1 VTSGRSNEE
10 ITVNKIEGV
19 QRGGS
24 HSRGRR
30 AERGSSY
37 ILTRGVHKGEAVG
50 NGRESLTFRE
60 GEEVKQRSANCFA
73 LHNCMNEQMAFMSI
87 LALLLEAQRAFYS
100 EKRPCGGVPYFQ
112 F

>member
-1 VTSGRSNEE
+1 MGESLVMDTQRTGAGRGDLRQKDRSNDE

-37 ILTRGVHKGEAVG
+37 ILTRGVHKGEVGG

-60 GEEVKQRSANCFA
+60 GEGSKAMKCQLFCPSQ
-73 LHNCMNEQMAFMSI
+73 LHE
-87 LALLLEAQRAFYS
+87 
-100 EKRPCGGVPYFQ
+100 
-112 F
+112 